1 MGKTIYIN
9 EKQAAIL
16 ESLIR
21 VSANLMERS
30 NKHFKIGKTSQEL
43 EKRFDSVYRKDYHR
57 IIMIYS
63 DPDSDFISELER
75 TLIKYYK
82 KYYPVLC
89 NNVNEGE
96 NESNEDSFNTVYMV
110 IQ

>member
-1 MGKTIYIN
+1 MEKTIYIN
-9 EKQAAIL
+9 ERQAAIL

-21 VSANLMERS
+21 VSANLMKRS
-30 NKHFKIGKTSQEL
+30 GRHFKIGKTSQEL
-43 EKRFDSVYRKDYHR
+43 EKRFDSKYRKDYHQ
-57 IIMIYS
+57 IIMIYY
-63 DPDSDFISELER
+63 DNDSDFISELEKI
-75 TLIKYYK
+75 LIKYYK

-96 NESNEDSFNTVYMV
+96 EESSEGSFNSVYMV